1 MDRKQRACMR
11 SYIDW
16 KEKNVA
22 QDFEDAGT
30 KESEMNEKDGP
41 KSAIE
46 DVKRWTRYL
55 IGFAIVPIISFYL
68 MEAFEHN
75 ALAEVRQEAQWFN
88 ILIFELIAWT
98 LYLLIGRM
106 TTALRIEL
114 ALALAFGLTNHY
126 VMAFRSTPFVPWDL
140 LSVRTAASVA
150 QNYDFTPT
158 PRMIVVTVL
167 FVLLMVAVRV
177 LRKVPRIKLPIR
189 LGSAVLCGL
198 ALCLFVNTLQQET
211 FQNKHYLYPFLFTPA
226 YMTKVNGMAV
236 TFAMDLAYVAVD
248 KPEGYSAEEAQK
260 TLEQYGNTDNV
271 FADDEENTND
281 SKNRGEDAN
290 NKDLPN
296 IIVIMDEAFSDL
308 SVVGDLETNE
318 DYMPFMHKM
327 QQGADHTIT
336 GYAQVSVCGGNTA
349 NSEFE
354 FLTGNT
360 MSFLPSGSIPYQQY
374 ITKDTPSL
382 ASYLASL
389 GYETYAQH
397 PYYASGWNREKVYP
411 LLGFE
416 HLNFIDD
423 YANKTYVRKYVSDD
437 ADMQHIIDT
446 YENKEDGKPAFIF
459 NVTMQNHGGYTDA
472 FSDLSEDVH
481 ATNYN
486 SEVLD
491 RYLSLIRLT
500 DQSLEKLVDYFSTV
514 DEKTVIVFFGDHQPS
529 DTVAA
534 QVQDSMLLPGESV
547 PDEQLIKRY
556 QVPYL
561 VWANYDIDG
570 ATQQNTSLNYLSAEV
585 LKAAGVPT
593 DAYQN
598 FLLDLQKSYPV
609 MSAAGRTDAS
619 DADENMLSTYKKLQY
634 YNLFETK

>member
-114 ALALAFGLTNHY
+114 AFALAFGLTNHY

-281 SKNRGEDAN
+281 SKNRGADAN

-500 DQSLEKLVDYFSTV
+500 DQSLEKLVDYFSNV

-547 PDEQLIKRY
+547 PDEQLRKRY

-619 DADENMLSTYKKLQY
+619 DADENMLNTYKKLQY

>member
-1 MDRKQRACMR
+1 MR

-114 ALALAFGLTNHY
+114 AFALAFGLTNHY

-308 SVVGDLETNE
+308 AVVGDLETNE

-500 DQSLEKLVDYFSTV
+500 DQSLEKLVDYFSNV

-547 PDEQLIKRY
+547 PDEQLRKRY

-619 DADENMLSTYKKLQY
+619 DADENMLNTYKKLQY

>member
-1 MDRKQRACMR
+1 MHET
-11 SYIDW
+11 YIDW

-281 SKNRGEDAN
+281 AKNRGEDAN

-500 DQSLEKLVDYFSTV
+500 DQSLEKLVDYFSNV

-547 PDEQLIKRY
+547 PDEQLRKRY

-619 DADENMLSTYKKLQY
+619 NADENMLSTYKKLQY

>member
-1 MDRKQRACMR
+1 MR

-281 SKNRGEDAN
+281 AKNRGEDAN

-308 SVVGDLETNE
+308 AVVGDLETNE

-500 DQSLEKLVDYFSTV
+500 DQSLEKLVDYFSNV

-547 PDEQLIKRY
+547 PDEQLRKRY

>member
-1 MDRKQRACMR
+1 MR

-16 KEKNVA
+16 KEKSVA

-46 DVKRWTRYL
+46 DVKRWTRYS

-140 LSVRTAASVA
+140 LSARTAASVA

-167 FVLLMVAVRV
+167 FVLLMVAVRI

-327 QQGADHTIT
+327 QQGADNTIT

-411 LLGFE
+411 LIGFE

-500 DQSLEKLVDYFSTV
+500 DQSLEKLVDYFSNV
-514 DEKTVIVFFGDHQPS
+514 DEKTVIVFFGDHQPN

-547 PDEQLIKRY
+547 PDEQLRKRY
-556 QVPYL
+556 LVPYL

-619 DADENMLSTYKKLQY
+619 DADENMLNTYKKLQY

>member
-22 QDFEDAGT
+22 QDFEDAGP

-281 SKNRGEDAN
+281 AKNRGEDAN

-500 DQSLEKLVDYFSTV
+500 DQSLEKLVDYFATV

-547 PDEQLIKRY
+547 PDEQLRKRY

-619 DADENMLSTYKKLQY
+619 DADENMLNTYKKLQY

>member
-1 MDRKQRACMR
+1 MHET
-11 SYIDW
+11 YIDW

-114 ALALAFGLTNHY
+114 AFALAFGLTNHY

-308 SVVGDLETNE
+308 AVVGDLETNE

-500 DQSLEKLVDYFSTV
+500 DQSLEKLVDYFSNV

-547 PDEQLIKRY
+547 PDEQLRKRY

>member
-22 QDFEDAGT
+22 QDFEDAGP

-308 SVVGDLETNE
+308 AVVGDLETNE

-500 DQSLEKLVDYFSTV
+500 DQSLEKLVDYFSNV

-547 PDEQLIKRY
+547 PDEQLRKRY

>member
-1 MDRKQRACMR
+1 MR

-46 DVKRWTRYL
+46 DVKRWTQYL

-114 ALALAFGLTNHY
+114 ALALVFGLTNHY

-167 FVLLMVAVRV
+167 FVLLMVAVCV

-281 SKNRGEDAN
+281 AKNRGEDAN

-500 DQSLEKLVDYFSTV
+500 DQSLEKLVDYFSNV

-547 PDEQLIKRY
+547 PDEQLRKRY

-619 DADENMLSTYKKLQY
+619 DADENMLNTYKKLQY

>member
-1 MDRKQRACMR
+1 MR

-140 LSVRTAASVA
+140 LSARTAASVA

-167 FVLLMVAVRV
+167 FVLLMVAVRI

-198 ALCLFVNTLQQET
+198 ALCLFVHTLQQET

-327 QQGADHTIT
+327 QQGADNTIT

-411 LLGFE
+411 LIGFE

-500 DQSLEKLVDYFSTV
+500 DQSLEKLVDYFSNV

-529 DTVAA
+529 DAVAA
-534 QVQDSMLLPGESV
+534 KIQDSMLLPGESV
-547 PDEQLIKRY
+547 PDEQLRKRY
-556 QVPYL
+556 LVPYL

-619 DADENMLSTYKKLQY
+619 DADENMLNTYKKLQY

>member
-1 MDRKQRACMR
+1 MR

-290 NKDLPN
+290 NKELPN

-308 SVVGDLETNE
+308 AVVGDLETNE

-500 DQSLEKLVDYFSTV
+500 DQSLEKLVDYFSNV

-534 QVQDSMLLPGESV
+534 QVQDSKLLPGESE
-547 PDEQLIKRY
+547 PDEQLRKRY

-619 DADENMLSTYKKLQY
+619 DADENMLNTYKKLQY

>member
-1 MDRKQRACMR
+1 MKQR
-11 SYIDW
+11 I
-16 KEKNVA
+16 
-22 QDFEDAGT
+22 
-30 KESEMNEKDGP
+30 
-41 KSAIE
+41 
-46 DVKRWTRYL
+46 RYML
-55 IGFAIVPIISFYL
+55 GFALVPILSFYL

-75 ALAEVRQEAQWFN
+75 ALAEVRQEAQLFN

-106 TTALRIEL
+106 ALALRIEL
-114 ALALAFGLTNHY
+114 IIALVFGITNHY

-140 LSVRTAASVA
+140 LSVKTAASVA
-150 QNYDFTPT
+150 GNYDFTPT
-158 PRMIVVTVL
+158 TRMIVVTVL
-167 FVLLMVAVRV
+167 FLLLMIAVRIF
-177 LRKVPRIKLPIR
+177 RKAPRIKLPIR
-189 LGSAVLCGL
+189 LSSAVLCGL

-211 FQNKHYLYPFLFTPA
+211 FQTKHYLYPFLFTPA

-248 KPEGYSAEEAQK
+248 KPEGYSAKEAEA
-260 TLEQYGNTDNV
+260 TLKQYGDTSNV
-271 FADDEENTND
+271 FPDGEKTGSDQSDKNRSGQSDDASGNKAND
-281 SKNRGEDAN
+281 SRQGKED
-290 NKDLPN
+290 DQLPN

-308 SVVGDLETNE
+308 AVVGDLETNE

-327 QQGADHTIT
+327 QQGADNAIT
-336 GYAQVSVCGGNTA
+336 GYTQVSVCGGNTA

-360 MSFLPSGSIPYQQY
+360 MSFLPGGSIPYQQY
-374 ITKDTPSL
+374 ITRNTPSL

-416 HLNFIDD
+416 HLDFIDD

-446 YENKEDGKPAFIF
+446 YENKEEGKPAFIF
-459 NVTMQNHGGYTDA
+459 NVTMQNHGGYTDQYA
-472 FSDLSEDVH
+472 NLEESIH

-491 RYLSLIRLT
+491 QYLSLIKLT
-500 DQSLEKLVDYFSTV
+500 DQSLEKLVNYFEKA
-514 DEKTVIVFFGDHQPS
+514 DEKTIIVFFGDHQPG

-534 QVQDSMLLPGESV
+534 QIQKSMLLPGESV
-547 PDEQLIKRY
+547 SDEQLRQRY
-556 QVPYL
+556 LVPYL
-561 VWANYDIDG
+561 VWANYDIG
-570 ATQQNTSLNYLSAEV
+570 SATGQDTSLNYLSAQV

-598 FLLDLQKSYPV
+598 FLLELKNSYPV
-609 MSAAGRTDAS
+609 VSAAGRTDGTM
-619 DADENMLSTYKKLQY
+619 ADEDLFATYKKLQY
-634 YNLFETK
+634 YNLFEK

>member
-1 MDRKQRACMR
+1 M
-11 SYIDW
+11 
-16 KEKNVA
+16 A
-22 QDFEDAGT
+22 QDFEDAGP

-46 DVKRWTRYL
+46 DVKRWTQYL

-500 DQSLEKLVDYFSTV
+500 DQSLEKLVDYFSNV

-547 PDEQLIKRY
+547 PDEQLRKRY
-556 QVPYL
+556 LVPYL

>member
-1 MDRKQRACMR
+1 MR

-290 NKDLPN
+290 NKELPN

-308 SVVGDLETNE
+308 AVVGDLETNE

-500 DQSLEKLVDYFSTV
+500 DQSLEKLVDYFSNV

-547 PDEQLIKRY
+547 PDEQLRKRY
-556 QVPYL
+556 LVPYL

>member
-1 MDRKQRACMR
+1 MR

-114 ALALAFGLTNHY
+114 AFALAFGLTNHY

-290 NKDLPN
+290 NKELPN

-308 SVVGDLETNE
+308 AVVGDLETNE

-547 PDEQLIKRY
+547 PDEQLRKRY

-619 DADENMLSTYKKLQY
+619 DADENMLNTYKKLQY

>member
-22 QDFEDAGT
+22 QDFEDAGP

-46 DVKRWTRYL
+46 DVKRWTQYL

-308 SVVGDLETNE
+308 AVVGDLETNE

-500 DQSLEKLVDYFSTV
+500 DQSLEKLVDYFSNV

-547 PDEQLIKRY
+547 PDEQLRKRY

-585 LKAAGVPT
+585 FKAAGVPT

>member
-1 MDRKQRACMR
+1 MR
-11 SYIDW
+11 LYIDW

-22 QDFEDAGT
+22 QDFEEAGT

-167 FVLLMVAVRV
+167 FVLLMVAVRI

-411 LLGFE
+411 LIGFE

-500 DQSLEKLVDYFSTV
+500 DQSLEKLVDYFSNV

-529 DTVAA
+529 DAVAA
-534 QVQDSMLLPGESV
+534 QIQDSMLLPGESV
-547 PDEQLIKRY
+547 PDEQLRKRY
-556 QVPYL
+556 LVPYL

-619 DADENMLSTYKKLQY
+619 DADENMLNTYKKLQY

>member
-1 MDRKQRACMR
+1 MR

-22 QDFEDAGT
+22 QDFEDAGP

-46 DVKRWTRYL
+46 DVKRWTQYL

-281 SKNRGEDAN
+281 AKNRGEDAN

-308 SVVGDLETNE
+308 AVVGDLETNE

-500 DQSLEKLVDYFSTV
+500 DQSLEKLVDYFSNV

-547 PDEQLIKRY
+547 PDEQLRKRY

-570 ATQQNTSLNYLSAEV
+570 ATRQNTSLNYLSAEV

-619 DADENMLSTYKKLQY
+619 DADENMLNTYKKLQY

>member
-1 MDRKQRACMR
+1 MR

-46 DVKRWTRYL
+46 DVKRWTQYL

-281 SKNRGEDAN
+281 AKNRGEDAN
-290 NKDLPN
+290 NKELPN

-308 SVVGDLETNE
+308 AVVGDLETNE

-500 DQSLEKLVDYFSTV
+500 DQSLEKLVDYFSNV

-547 PDEQLIKRY
+547 PDEQLRKRY

-619 DADENMLSTYKKLQY
+619 DADENMLNTYKKLQY

>member
-1 MDRKQRACMR
+1 MR

-114 ALALAFGLTNHY
+114 ELALAFGLTNHY

-281 SKNRGEDAN
+281 AKNRGEDAN

-308 SVVGDLETNE
+308 AVVGDLETNE

-500 DQSLEKLVDYFSTV
+500 DQSLEKLVDYFSNV

-547 PDEQLIKRY
+547 PDEQLRKRY
-556 QVPYL
+556 LVPYL

-619 DADENMLSTYKKLQY
+619 DADENMLNTYKKLQY

>member
-1 MDRKQRACMR
+1 MR

-22 QDFEDAGT
+22 QDFEDAGP

-308 SVVGDLETNE
+308 AVVGDLETNE

-327 QQGADHTIT
+327 QQCADHTIT
-336 GYAQVSVCGGNTA
+336 AYAQVSVCGGNTA

-446 YENKEDGKPAFIF
+446 YENKEDGKPAFIL

-500 DQSLEKLVDYFSTV
+500 DQSLEKLVDYFSNV

-547 PDEQLIKRY
+547 PDEQLRKRY

-619 DADENMLSTYKKLQY
+619 DADENMLNTYKKLQY

>member
-1 MDRKQRACMR
+1 MR

-46 DVKRWTRYL
+46 DVKRWTQYL

-167 FVLLMVAVRV
+167 FVLLMVAVCV

-308 SVVGDLETNE
+308 AVVGDLETNE

-500 DQSLEKLVDYFSTV
+500 DQSLEKLVDYFSNV

-547 PDEQLIKRY
+547 PDEQLRKRY

>member
-1 MDRKQRACMR
+1 MR

-22 QDFEDAGT
+22 QDFEDAGP

-46 DVKRWTRYL
+46 DVKRWTQYL

-308 SVVGDLETNE
+308 AVVGDLETNE

-500 DQSLEKLVDYFSTV
+500 DQSLEKLVDYFSNV

-547 PDEQLIKRY
+547 PDEQLRKRY

-619 DADENMLSTYKKLQY
+619 DADENMLNTYKKLQY

>member
-1 MDRKQRACMR
+1 MR

-114 ALALAFGLTNHY
+114 AFALAFGLTNHY

-281 SKNRGEDAN
+281 AKNRGEDAN

-308 SVVGDLETNE
+308 AVVGDLETNE

-500 DQSLEKLVDYFSTV
+500 DQSLEKLVDYFSNV

-547 PDEQLIKRY
+547 PDEQLRKRY

-619 DADENMLSTYKKLQY
+619 DADENMLNTYKKLQY

>member
-1 MDRKQRACMR
+1 MR

-114 ALALAFGLTNHY
+114 AFALAFGLTNHY

-308 SVVGDLETNE
+308 AVVGDLETNE

-472 FSDLSEDVH
+472 FSNLSEDVH

-500 DQSLEKLVDYFSTV
+500 DQSLEKLVDYFSNV

-547 PDEQLIKRY
+547 PDEQLRKRY

-619 DADENMLSTYKKLQY
+619 DADENMLNTYKKLQY